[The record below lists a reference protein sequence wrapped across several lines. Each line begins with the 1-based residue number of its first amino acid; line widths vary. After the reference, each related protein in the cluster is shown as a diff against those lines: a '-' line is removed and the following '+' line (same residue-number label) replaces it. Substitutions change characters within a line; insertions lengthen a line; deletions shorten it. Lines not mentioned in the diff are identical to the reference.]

1 VESELRA
8 VQLFDGVAP
17 GVFGELVALFD
28 ICNPNSLTLTLTPT
42 LIPTLT
48 LTLTLTLTATLTRSD
63 ATSSPAVTEV
73 EIQFLVNEVRSRVR
87 A

>member
-48 LTLTLTLTATLTRSD
+48 LYSPNPNPNPNLTLTLTLHH
-63 ATSSPAVTEV
+63 VV
-73 EIQFLVNEVRSRVR
+73 
-87 A
+87 